1 MCESDLSPLERVM
14 ERLETNRSSTPEGYA
29 ETMRMLAAHLRVPVR
44 DYAQREELARAFI
57 PPGWESDV
65 WELADGFSCFLRK
78 DDDLVRGCGPSA
90 AFAILF
96 AALWAID
103 IEETA
108 GRPWRP
114 VLREAA

>member
-1 MCESDLSPLERVM
+1 MFESDLSPLERVM
-14 ERLETNRSSTPEGYA
+14 ERLETNLSATPEGYA
-29 ETMRMLAAHLRVPVR
+29 QTMRALARTFALPVR
-44 DYAQREELARAFI
+44 DYAGSEELARAFV

-65 WELADGFSCFLRK
+65 QELANGFSCLLRK
-78 DDDLVRGCGPSA
+78 GDGLVRGCGPSA
-90 AFAILF
+90 SWALLY

-103 IEETA
+103 IEEKA